1 MDALERMKHCDDI
14 RALAGELGVS
24 RGVLYQWKEKAE
36 HELRP
41 ENELVRT
48 VQQLEAKVSSL
59 EGELGRSRMDVS
71 FFKSAL
77 RRVGELGQP
86 QAKAGAMRSTKKS
99 ATGRRKAK

>member
-24 RGVLYQWKEKAE
+24 RGALYQWKEKAE

-41 ENELVRT
+41 ENELVRK

-71 FFKSAL
+71 FFKGAL

-86 QAKAGAMRSTKKS
+86 QAKAGAMRSTKRS
-99 ATGRRKAK
+99 EAGRRKAK